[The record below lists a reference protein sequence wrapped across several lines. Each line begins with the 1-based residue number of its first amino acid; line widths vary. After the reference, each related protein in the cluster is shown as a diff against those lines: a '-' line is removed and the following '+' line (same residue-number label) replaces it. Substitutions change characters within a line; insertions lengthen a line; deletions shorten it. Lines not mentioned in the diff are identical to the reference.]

1 MSRKGIDT
9 GKQGRA
15 ILTAQSWEF
24 NKKIFKS
31 GKKRCSRCKKVKL
44 LSEFRPIPKKQQ
56 NKPGIV
62 IYVSHC
68 NRCDAKRTAKFKS
81 IKGSTIE
88 GSAYFLMSNV
98 KRRSK
103 DKKLRS
109 EIDINWIVDQWHR
122 QKGICFY
129 TNLKMSFL
137 SKRKSSRKGG
147 GYKKNNKLSVSLDR
161 VDPSKG
167 YLKSNVVLCTWLANN
182 MKQDLFKKEFIKY
195 CKIISKNN

>member
-9 GKQGRA
+9 GRQGRA
-15 ILTAQSWEF
+15 VLTAQSWKF
-24 NKKIFKS
+24 NSKIFKS
-31 GKKRCSRCKKVKL
+31 GKKKCSRCNKVKK

-81 IKGSTIE
+81 KKGSTIE

-103 DKKLRS
+103 DKKGLDY
-109 EIDINWIVDQWHR
+109 EIINFCNYVNTYFKI
-122 QKGICFY
+122 KKKY
-129 TNLKMSFL
+129 NLSFENNDSNL
-137 SKRKSSRKGG
+137 FNKCSIKL
-147 GYKKNNKLSVSLDR
+147 KN
-161 VDPSKG
+161 
-167 YLKSNVVLCTWLANN
+167 
-182 MKQDLFKKEFIKY
+182 
-195 CKIISKNN
+195 